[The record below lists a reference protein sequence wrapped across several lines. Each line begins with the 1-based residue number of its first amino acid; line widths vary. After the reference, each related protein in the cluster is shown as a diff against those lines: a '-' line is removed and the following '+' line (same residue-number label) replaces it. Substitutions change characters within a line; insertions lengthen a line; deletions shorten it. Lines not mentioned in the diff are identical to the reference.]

1 MPAGRSATSAAGG
14 RHGRVESTLDGPIE
28 LALPADTRLLRL
40 VRLVAS
46 GLASTAGFDVDEL
59 DDLRIAVDEAVASL
73 LEGGD
78 GSRLILRF
86 DVGDTEVGMAGSTPV
101 GPEAL
106 DIDRVELST
115 QILAAVCD
123 DHDLEVVDGNV
134 RVRISKRRGDK

>member
-1 MPAGRSATSAAGG
+1 MD
-14 RHGRVESTLDGPIE
+14 STLDGPIE
-28 LALPADTRLLRL
+28 LAMPADTRLLRL

-78 GSRLILRF
+78 GTRLTLRF
-86 DVGDTEVGMAGSTPV
+86 DIAEAEVGMAGSTPV
-101 GPEAL
+101 APGAGL
-106 DIDRVELST
+106 DAERVELST

-123 DHDLEVVDGNV
+123 DHELDVSDGAV
-134 RVRISKRRGDK
+134 RVRITKRRLDK

>member
-1 MPAGRSATSAAGG
+1 
-14 RHGRVESTLDGPIE
+14 VDSTLDGPIE

-78 GSRLILRF
+78 GTRLNLRF
-86 DVGDTEVGMAGSTPV
+86 DVGVSEVGMSGSTPAAP
-101 GPEAL
+101 GSPL
-106 DIDRVELST
+106 DADRVELST

-123 DHDLEVVDGNV
+123 DHELDVSGGNV
-134 RVRISKRRGDK
+134 TVRITKRRGDK

>member
-1 MPAGRSATSAAGG
+1 MD
-14 RHGRVESTLDGPIE
+14 STLDGPIE

-78 GSRLILRF
+78 GTRLTLRF
-86 DVGDTEVGMAGSTPV
+86 DVGESEVGMAGSTPAMP
-101 GPEAL
+101 GISL
-106 DIDRVELST
+106 DPDRVELST

-123 DHDLEVVDGNV
+123 DHELDVSDGNV

>member
-1 MPAGRSATSAAGG
+1 MDT
-14 RHGRVESTLDGPIE
+14 TLDGPIE

-78 GSRLILRF
+78 GSRLTLRF
-86 DVGDTEVGMAGSTPV
+86 DVGDAEVGMEGQTPT
-101 GPEAL
+101 GGGRPL
-106 DIDRVELST
+106 DPDRVELST

-123 DHDLEVVDGNV
+123 EHELEVVDGSV
-134 RVRISKRRGDK
+134 RVRIAKRRGPR

>member
-1 MPAGRSATSAAGG
+1 VDS
-14 RHGRVESTLDGPIE
+14 STLEGPIE

-78 GSRLILRF
+78 GTRLTLRF
-86 DVGDTEVGMAGSTPV
+86 DVGESEVGMSGSTPAS
-101 GPEAL
+101 PNTTL
-106 DIDRVELST
+106 DADRVELST

-123 DHDLEVVDGNV
+123 DHALDITDGSV
-134 RVRISKRRGDK
+134 RVRIAKRRADK

>member
-1 MPAGRSATSAAGG
+1 
-14 RHGRVESTLDGPIE
+14 VDSTLDGPIE

-78 GSRLILRF
+78 GSRLTLRF
-86 DVGDTEVGMAGSTPV
+86 DVGESEVDMAGSTPAAK
-101 GPEAL
+101 GTTLDPER
-106 DIDRVELST
+106 IELST

-123 DHDLEVVDGNV
+123 EHELDLSDGQV
-134 RVRISKRRGDK
+134 KVRIAKRRSAP

>member
-1 MPAGRSATSAAGG
+1 MD
-14 RHGRVESTLDGPIE
+14 STLDGPIE

-78 GSRLILRF
+78 GTRLNLRF
-86 DVGDTEVGMAGSTPV
+86 DVGGSEVGMSGSTPAAP
-101 GPEAL
+101 GSPL
-106 DIDRVELST
+106 DADRVELST

-123 DHDLEVVDGNV
+123 DHELDVSGGNV
-134 RVRISKRRGDK
+134 TVRIIKRRGDK

>member
-1 MPAGRSATSAAGG
+1 MD
-14 RHGRVESTLDGPIE
+14 STLDGPIE

-78 GSRLILRF
+78 GTRLTLRF
-86 DVGDTEVGMAGSTPV
+86 DVGESEVGMAGSTPAMP
-101 GPEAL
+101 GTSL
-106 DIDRVELST
+106 DADRVELST

-123 DHDLEVVDGNV
+123 DHELDVSNGTV

>member
-1 MPAGRSATSAAGG
+1 MHPTGVA
-14 RHGRVESTLDGPIE
+14 RVDSTLEGPIE

-78 GSRLILRF
+78 GSRLTLRF
-86 DVGDTEVGMAGSTPV
+86 EIGDAEVGMAGSTPA
-101 GPEAL
+101 GPGTAL
-106 DIDRVELST
+106 DADRVELST

-123 DHDLEVVDGNV
+123 DHELDLSDGNV
-134 RVRISKRRGDK
+134 RVRITKRRGDK